1 MCYFSI
7 TSIQWH
13 RTDEFKQKATNCCVR
28 FGHSL
33 RSAVRC
39 QRQLV
44 NDSNSLPRGRTTEWT
59 EDAGNEVR
67 CSTRDKLVFRASE
80 KSLGNGNLISGVSR
94 QSHCRRGE
102 GRRGFLFSISKRSG
116 EKGNNRCL
124 NKISK
129 RPRYQTDSLSDC
141 FSLSLSLPLDIVGY
155 VGVKREI
162 ELKQCLTPVPSFCVS
177 DGIGAAEASRG
188 HACLAQTWNKG

>member
-141 FSLSLSLPLDIVGY
+141 FSLSLSSSRYRRIRRCQAWNRAETMSDSSPIVLRIWWNRSGRSLAGAR
-155 VGVKREI
+155 VSRANVK
-162 ELKQCLTPVPSFCVS
+162 
-177 DGIGAAEASRG
+177 
-188 HACLAQTWNKG
+188 